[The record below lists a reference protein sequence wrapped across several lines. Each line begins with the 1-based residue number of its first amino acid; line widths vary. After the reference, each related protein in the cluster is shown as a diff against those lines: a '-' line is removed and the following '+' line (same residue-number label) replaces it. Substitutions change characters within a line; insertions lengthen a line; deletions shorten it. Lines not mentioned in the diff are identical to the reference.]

1 MNYEKAIH
9 ILAIKDKPL
18 TLVILKKH
26 YYKMALKYH
35 PDKNLMEDTAERFK
49 ECNSAYV
56 YLQHHLNVEIED
68 ISDTYLSLIRKGIR
82 SIFPEIQWN
91 DLFLD
96 STVLG
101 IINNCKKVSLKI
113 FKKINKDKALEV
125 YSFLSTHR
133 EIFSLSDDILKEM
146 YGILQKKMRRDNII
160 ILNPTMD
167 DLLGDKIYKLEIE
180 ERKFMIPLWHHEV
193 CFDVSGADLIVQSLP
208 ELENHIFIDN
218 NNNIIC
224 QFKGSI
230 QEVLENKK
238 IILKIGERFFVIQGE
253 NLRIKKEQT
262 YVLRN
267 TGMLRVDEDDLYST
281 QQRGHIYVEI
291 QLY

>member
-35 PDKNLMEDTAERFK
+35 PDKSLLEDTAERFK

-56 YLQHHLNVEIED
+56 YLQHYLNVEIED

-101 IINNCKKVSLKI
+101 IINNCKKASLKI

-146 YGILQKKMRRDNII
+146 YGILQKKMRRDNIV

-208 ELENHIFIDN
+208 ELEDHIFIDD

-224 QFKGSI
+224 QFKGPI

-253 NLRIKKEQT
+253 KLRIKKEQT

>member
-9 ILAIKDKPL
+9 ILAIKDNLL

-56 YLQHHLNVEIED
+56 YLQQYLNVEIED
-68 ISDTYLSLIRKGIR
+68 INDTYLSLIRKCIR

-101 IINNCKKVSLKI
+101 IINNCKKASLKI

-146 YGILQKKMRRDNII
+146 YGILQKKMRRDNIV

-208 ELENHIFIDN
+208 ELEDHIFIDN

-224 QFKGSI
+224 QFKGTI

-238 IILKIGERFFVIQGE
+238 IILKMGGRFFVIQGE